1 MTTPIFTTTAASA
14 PFQNEW
20 KIDAAHLHYSERKAL
35 MDGLR
40 LEIAGMTRQPWSGFA
55 EDHSHLTVMD
65 PSQAVIDSLTAVVD
79 RFNNRRNIKAEEVKL
94 PHVSLLNRFKVW
106 LQPTHEAPVAFKR
119 LGNCC
124 LVDGRYQFEIELHG
138 TESDINF
145 IQTLKLICK
154 SRSCKATSFKLRGNL
169 LTVSAKRSGPVQTA
183 WSCVH
188 KLHFD
193 KVGSAAAICPAK
205 LWFYTLLPVWELD
218 EAV

>member
-1 MTTPIFTTTAASA
+1 MSAPKITTTAADA
-14 PFQNEW
+14 PFQTAW
-20 KIDAAHLHYSERKAL
+20 KIDAANLHFSERKAL

-40 LEIAGMTRQPWSGFA
+40 LEIAGMIQQPWAGFA
-55 EDHSHLTVMD
+55 EDHSHLMVMD

-79 RFNNRRNIKAEEVKL
+79 RFNHRHEIKAEEVKL
-94 PHVSLLNRFKVW
+94 PKIPLRARIMAW

-124 LVDGRYQFEIELHG
+124 LVDGRYQFEVELHG

-145 IQTLKLICK
+145 IKTLKLICK
-154 SRSCKATSFKLRGNL
+154 SRSCKGTSFKLRGNL
-169 LTVSAKRSGPVQTA
+169 LTVSAKRSGPVQTV

-193 KVGSAAAICPAK
+193 KVGQSAVMLPGK
-205 LWFYTLLPVWELD
+205 LWLYTLLPVWELD

>member
-1 MTTPIFTTTAASA
+1 MSAPKITTTAADA
-14 PFQNEW
+14 PFQTAW
-20 KIDAAHLHYSERKAL
+20 KIDAAHIHFSERKAL

-40 LEIAGMTRQPWSGFA
+40 LEIAGMIQEPWSGFA

-94 PHVSLLNRFKVW
+94 PRVSLLNRFKVW
-106 LQPTHEAPVAFKR
+106 LRPAHMAPVAFKR

-138 TESDINF
+138 TRSDVHF

-154 SRSCKATSFKLRGNL
+154 SRSCKGTSFKLRGNL
-169 LTVSAKRSGPVQTA
+169 LTVSAKRSGPVQTVWA
-183 WSCVH
+183 SVH

-193 KVGSAAAICPAK
+193 KVGSAAAICPGK
-205 LWFYTLLPVWELD
+205 LWLYTLLPVWELD